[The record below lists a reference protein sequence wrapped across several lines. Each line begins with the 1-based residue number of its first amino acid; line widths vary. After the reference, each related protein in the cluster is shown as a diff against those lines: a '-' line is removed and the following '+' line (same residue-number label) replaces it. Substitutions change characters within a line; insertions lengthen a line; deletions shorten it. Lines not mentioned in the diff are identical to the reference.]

1 MATTKKTAK
10 DLEELES
17 QFSEID
23 SKYDSSN
30 ESSKIDSDLSL
41 TRLNDVNIDD
51 DEISKVAKDSLQE
64 YYSTNVNKINT
75 DSNSEKQNLES
86 SKETKTS
93 SAGDLK
99 NTIEQTYAGV
109 KEDASND
116 ALKRGLARS
125 SIIINKLEAFDNSKI
140 NEINEIDKK
149 LTEDID
155 AINFQIDALETQK
168 ESALNEFNITYAS
181 KLNTKISELKDDLT
195 EKQKE
200 VTKYNNE
207 IAQIEA
213 DYEKEKAKFNND
225 ANSDD
230 FSKSMEINEFIAK
243 YGLPTLSALK
253 NNEKYESALSYFNTL
268 DKATALSLIQNNA
281 SLKTQLGNYYNQLVS
296 QFK

>member
-125 SIIINKLEAFDNSKI
+125 SIIINKL
-140 NEINEIDKK
+140 
-149 LTEDID
+149 
-155 AINFQIDALETQK
+155 
-168 ESALNEFNITYAS
+168 
-181 KLNTKISELKDDLT
+181 
-195 EKQKE
+195 
-200 VTKYNNE
+200 
-207 IAQIEA
+207 
-213 DYEKEKAKFNND
+213 
-225 ANSDD
+225 
-230 FSKSMEINEFIAK
+230 
-243 YGLPTLSALK
+243 
-253 NNEKYESALSYFNTL
+253 
-268 DKATALSLIQNNA
+268 
-281 SLKTQLGNYYNQLVS
+281 
-296 QFK
+296 